1 MNKNIIIYVIA
12 IMIIQLIIILDLL
25 NKRNNSLIRV
35 VDKPELTNLDT
46 IYMQID
52 SLQKQSDTIKLY
64 YERKTSNYH
73 ILPRSERIKLFADRI
88 NR

>member
-1 MNKNIIIYVIA
+1 MNKNITIYVIA
-12 IMIIQLIIILDLL
+12 IMIIQSIIILDLL
-25 NKRNNSLIRV
+25 NKRNESLIRV

-64 YERKTSNYH
+64 YEKKTSNYH

>member
-1 MNKNIIIYVIA
+1 MNKNITIYVIA
-12 IMIIQLIIILDLL
+12 IMIVQSIIILDLL
-25 NKRNNSLIRV
+25 NKRNESLIRV

-73 ILPRSERIKLFADRI
+73 ILPRSERIKLFADRV

>member
-1 MNKNIIIYVIA
+1 MNKHILIYLIITIVVQIIIIT
-12 IMIIQLIIILDLL
+12 DLL
-25 NKRNNSLIRV
+25 NKRNNSFIKV

-64 YERKTSNYH
+64 YERKTSSYH
-73 ILPRSERIKLFADRI
+73 ILPRSERIRLFADRI
-88 NR
+88 NK

>member
-1 MNKNIIIYVIA
+1 MNKHILIYLIITIIVQIIIIT
-12 IMIIQLIIILDLL
+12 DLL
-25 NKRNNSLIRV
+25 NKRNDSFIKV

-73 ILPRSERIKLFADRI
+73 ILPRSERIRLFADRI
-88 NR
+88 NK

>member
-1 MNKNIIIYVIA
+1 MNKNITIYIIA
-12 IMIIQLIIILDLL
+12 IMIIQSIIILDLL
-25 NKRNNSLIRV
+25 NKRNESLIKV
-35 VDKPELTNLDT
+35 IDKPELTNLDT

-52 SLQKQSDTIKLY
+52 SLQKQSDTIKIY
-64 YERKTSNYH
+64 YETKTSNYH

>member
-1 MNKNIIIYVIA
+1 MNKHFYIYCIIAIITQTIIIA
-12 IMIIQLIIILDLL
+12 DLL
-25 NKRNNSLIRV
+25 NKRNDSLINIV
-35 VDKPELTNLDT
+35 KQPELTNLDT

-64 YERKTSNYH
+64 YETKTSNYH